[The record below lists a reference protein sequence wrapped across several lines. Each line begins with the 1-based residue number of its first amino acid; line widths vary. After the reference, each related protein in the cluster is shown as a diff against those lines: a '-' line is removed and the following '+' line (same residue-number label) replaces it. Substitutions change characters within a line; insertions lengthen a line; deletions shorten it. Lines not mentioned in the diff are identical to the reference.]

1 MRDDQVTSKQRA
13 GETMAKSRTTD
24 RPERRERAERPATG
38 NKVRIDQ
45 PHTSSSS
52 REGRKTAPLPEV
64 EIDDAAIDAAAGLAN
79 LSEEQV
85 LTQAAQL
92 ASLLQQR
99 LRDLDRR
106 EANINANTAK
116 LEAETRSARLALT
129 ERETNC
135 VELETEL
142 QTRERD
148 LTALLQEREQK
159 CVVRERDAEHREQE
173 LRTIDEQLRERE
185 KRLGEAL
192 ARLQEETEGVENA
205 RRSLQ
210 ADRAAM
216 DDELRTER
224 RILAEDRERMLAE
237 IQQEREA
244 LLHEIEVTREQDQ
257 QRLEQH
263 QMDMLADVERQR
275 QEVFEQR
282 EQLDKT
288 RAVFEQERSVWV
300 VARTGGTPEAFDLAQ
315 ERLQLE
321 KDRSAFS
328 AERRRFETVQG
339 ELVAEL
345 EHRQKEIDNL
355 RNVLANQP
363 AVLTPEQIAQLATAN
378 SNSIAQPN
386 PPPSEVITA
395 TAVESPAPV
404 AKEKTEITN
413 TERVA
418 AVVKAIDPPPVVPMP
433 GVSLLELAEQRSRL
447 DEATAFLEREAEEL
461 DRLRLKLAE
470 DQAHWK
476 KRFQEQQSEI
486 ARREKA
492 AELEIE
498 GRKTKLIAR
507 EKTLDQQLTS
517 VEQTRQEILRVHRES
532 LEMRLVAEELWAQV
546 AGRVPP
552 AEVSQS
558 IAKLR
563 GRLASQYK
571 VENQQLT
578 SKKQQLIDLSERLNQ
593 QHDALLRQ
601 RRELQAWAAAR
612 QLEIEQQAERLV
624 KREVELD
631 QQQQAFA
638 QQERQWEAE
647 VRKLQQDLRRMV
659 ISRET
664 AGAA

>member
-1 MRDDQVTSKQRA
+1 
-13 GETMAKSRTTD
+13 MAKSRTTD
-24 RPERRERAERPATG
+24 RTDRRERIPSPPGTSS
-38 NKVRIDQ
+38 KVRIDQ
-45 PHTSSSS
+45 AHTSAPS
-52 REGRKTAPLPEV
+52 RESARKAPLPEV
-64 EIDDAAIDAAAGLAN
+64 ESDEAVIDAAAGLAAN
-79 LSEEQV
+79 MSEEQV

-92 ASLLQQR
+92 ASLLQHR

-116 LEAETRSARLALT
+116 LEAETRTGRLALG
-129 ERETNC
+129 EREANC
-135 VELETEL
+135 HEHEQQLETREQDC

-148 LTALLQEREQK
+148 AQNRE
-159 CVVRERDAEHREQE
+159 HE
-173 LRTIDEQLRERE
+173 LRQIDDQLRERE

-192 ARLQEETEGVENA
+192 ARLHEETEGVENA

-210 ADRAAM
+210 ADRAQM
-216 DDELRTER
+216 DDELRSER
-224 RILAEDRERMLAE
+224 RALAEDRERMLTE

-263 QMDMLADVERQR
+263 QMNMIADVERQR
-275 QEVFEQR
+275 QEIFEQR

-328 AERRRFETVQG
+328 SERRKFETTQG
-339 ELVAEL
+339 ELVSEL
-345 EHRQKEIDNL
+345 EHRQKEIDHL
-355 RNVLANQP
+355 RNVLASQP
-363 AVLTPEQIAQLATAN
+363 ATLLTAEQAAQLAAASPTLQGELVVP
-378 SNSIAQPN
+378 AQVVAAKPAGEVASSVK
-386 PPPSEVITA
+386 SEP
-395 TAVESPAPV
+395 TAV
-404 AKEKTEITN
+404 
-413 TERVA
+413 ERVA
-418 AVVKAIDPPPVVPMP
+418 AVVKEIEPPPMVPMP
-433 GVSLLELAEQRSRL
+433 GISLLELAEQRSRI

-461 DRLRLKLAE
+461 DRLRLNLAE
-470 DQAHWK
+470 EQASWK
-476 KRFQEQQSEI
+476 KRLQEQQAEL
-486 ARREKA
+486 ARREKGI
-492 AELEIE
+492 ELEIE
-498 GRKTKLIAR
+498 GKKSKLLAR

-532 LEMRLVAEELWAQV
+532 LEMRLVSEELWAQV

-563 GRLASQYK
+563 NRLTNQYK

-631 QQQQAFA
+631 QQHQAFS